1 MTDGGEERAPV
12 LFRVVLVAAA
22 LYLLIRFG
30 QGVGWVI
37 ERLR

>member
-1 MTDGGEERAPV
+1 MTQGREERTPV

-30 QGVGWVI
+30 QGVAWVI